1 MNYAPLAR
9 ILLRYGVGI
18 ALGTEV
24 GQLLAGD
31 ADIVA
36 VVALLIGA
44 DTELIYAQANTT
56 GHESSENINS
66 PVNSLFGNCQ

>member
-1 MNYAPLAR
+1 MTYAPLAH

-18 ALGTEV
+18 TLGTEI

-31 ADIVA
+31 ADVVA

-44 DTELIYAQANTT
+44 ATEVVYAQAKKKGWAT
-56 GHESSENINS
+56 
-66 PVNSLFGNCQ
+66 

>member
-44 DTELIYAQANTT
+44 ATEVVYAQAKKHGWAT
-56 GHESSENINS
+56 
-66 PVNSLFGNCQ
+66 

>member
-31 ADIVA
+31 ADMVA

-44 DTELIYAQANTT
+44 ATEVVYAQAKKRGWAT
-56 GHESSENINS
+56 
-66 PVNSLFGNCQ
+66 

>member
-1 MNYAPLAR
+1 MTYAPFAR

-44 DTELIYAQANTT
+44 ATEVVYAQAKKRGWAT
-56 GHESSENINS
+56 
-66 PVNSLFGNCQ
+66 

>member
-44 DTELIYAQANTT
+44 ATEVVYAQAKKRGWAT
-56 GHESSENINS
+56 
-66 PVNSLFGNCQ
+66 